1 MERIVNI
8 KNIIIQYH
16 LANDIKYELDEVD
29 AKDLL
34 CPERLDIVA
43 KYLYLELKDKCPTY
57 ARDLYLEHIRVMT
70 KGSYV
75 EPYSEKNAR
84 EKFIESFDRLY
95 ADMQREGYCAQVSPI
110 PVDRHMRIMDGAHR
124 IAVCMKMGI
133 KVPVVILPM
142 EANDDVYNQDF
153 FVRHGMENAFL
164 DEMVRFYIHLSPRC
178 ACINVWPSAKG
189 HDEELLDIIN
199 REFEIVYHKEVPFN
213 ENGAFYYLAQIYQEY
228 SWAQNSEE
236 GFSGVYRKLMPCFPT
251 FDPVRCFFVEVDDYG
266 KLIEVK
272 ERMRDLFGLE
282 KHSLHM
288 TDNKNETIQ
297 MADILLSKNT
307 IDFLNRC
314 NPLQFKNTFKLM
326 GMAKEIAEKQQ
337 SCFTGSLVLALY
349 GIREANDVDYISFDD
364 NDNNSHNAFLNLYGY
379 TKEEIL
385 NQPDL
390 HFTFFDLIFL
400 TLDNIKKFKENR
412 KEGKDVDDIK
422 LMDLVM
428 KGGGKNWKA
437 EYLRRKRR
445 LIATIQGW
453 IIRLAHKTGT
463 YELLRQTYKNIKR

>member
-1 MERIVNI
+1 
-8 KNIIIQYH
+8 
-16 LANDIKYELDEVD
+16 
-29 AKDLL
+29 
-34 CPERLDIVA
+34 
-43 KYLYLELKDKCPTY
+43 
-57 ARDLYLEHIRVMT
+57 
-70 KGSYV
+70 
-75 EPYSEKNAR
+75 
-84 EKFIESFDRLY
+84 
-95 ADMQREGYCAQVSPI
+95 
-110 PVDRHMRIMDGAHR
+110 
-124 IAVCMKMGI
+124 
-133 KVPVVILPM
+133 
-142 EANDDVYNQDF
+142 
-153 FVRHGMENAFL
+153 
-164 DEMVRFYIHLSPRC
+164 
-178 ACINVWPSAKG
+178 
-189 HDEELLDIIN
+189 
-199 REFEIVYHKEVPFN
+199 
-213 ENGAFYYLAQIYQEY
+213 
-228 SWAQNSEE
+228 
-236 GFSGVYRKLMPCFPT
+236 
-251 FDPVRCFFVEVDDYG
+251 
-266 KLIEVK
+266 
-272 ERMRDLFGLE
+272 
-282 KHSLHM
+282 M

-297 MADILLSKNT
+297 MADILLYKNT

-437 EYLRRKRR
+437 GYLRRKRR